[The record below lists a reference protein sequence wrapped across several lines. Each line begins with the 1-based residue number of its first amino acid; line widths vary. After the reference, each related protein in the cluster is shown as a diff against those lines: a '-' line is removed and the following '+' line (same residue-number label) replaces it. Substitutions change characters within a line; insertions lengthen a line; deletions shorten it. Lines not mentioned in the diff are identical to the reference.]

1 MTKINTDFIMPFIE
15 ATHTTFERMMNYT
28 ITRKEVYLKKNYVM
42 LGDISGFIGLSGKA
56 CGTAAVSLPAPF
68 ALKCI
73 GTMMG
78 QDNEMELTD
87 SVVHDGVGEIVNM
100 IAGRAKTTLGET
112 EYKFDITLPTIISGR
127 AHELYH
133 KQGTTIL
140 SMVFETE
147 SGDEFAIDVSTQDG

>member
-1 MTKINTDFIMPFIE
+1 MTDINTDFIMPFIE
-15 ATHTTFERMMNYT
+15 ATHTTFERMMDHE

-42 LGDISGFIGLSGKA
+42 LGDISGFIGLSGKM
-56 CGTAAVSLPAPF
+56 CGTAAVSFPAPF

-73 GTMMG
+73 ATMMN
-78 QDNEMELTD
+78 QEDEMELTD

-100 IAGRAKTTLGET
+100 IAGRARTTLGTT

-127 AHELYH
+127 GHELYH

-140 SMVFETE
+140 SMVFETGT
-147 SGDEFAIDVSTQDG
+147 GDEFAVDVSTQDG